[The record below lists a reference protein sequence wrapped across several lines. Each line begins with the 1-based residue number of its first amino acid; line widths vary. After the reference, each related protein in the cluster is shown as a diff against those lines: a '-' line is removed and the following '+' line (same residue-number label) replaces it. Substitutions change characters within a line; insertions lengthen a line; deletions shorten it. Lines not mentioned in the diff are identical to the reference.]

1 MAKKSKKKG
10 KKEDN
15 LIELCEGVTLCED
28 FFEQKEKR
36 ILTLLLKGFIV
47 YLLSMGTIGFYLSA
61 IQAEYNVILCHI
73 VIFVFAMFCA
83 MLYYRLLTENLGYFL
98 LFVLFAGLVYLLRI
112 YINSGFYAIVN
123 ISVRDAAEYF
133 DIDIQR
139 LYNEQISDRYLTIT
153 IVALFIGLVLDILLN
168 VYISRRMQ
176 YATAMFIVM
185 FFNVIPL
192 YMTLEPDMLYAM
204 MLLAGISLSYVIKVS
219 RHYSPQVAIK
229 RSDSKYETRGKKKK
243 EFFYTYDIKALSQA
257 SLLVFIFVAI
267 VITLV
272 SSIRPKDSFNVGYKQ
287 NKYKE
292 VTMAA
297 VGVFLTDGWAG
308 FFRFGQDKGGMNSG
322 KLGAVS
328 SIKLDYQTDL
338 MIRFTPYSYDTLYL
352 KHFVGESYNPYENYW
367 TSINY
372 SDVEDDDTDVLSP
385 EAKALK
391 KHYEE
396 GGANAAMGIIGIRNV
411 DGDRNGI
418 YQPYYTGEIN
428 DYNDLGYMNEVFYPR
443 LNGNESKVDT
453 SLYDGEPYN
462 ESDLLVPEE
471 NIAAIE
477 EFIQN
482 FDHEGTDEEIIAN
495 LINYYQD
502 NIPYTI
508 KPGKTPRKKDF
519 VNYFLT
525 ENKKG
530 YCAHYASSAT
540 LILRYLG
547 IPARYVEGYAISY
560 YQLSEAEL
568 AEGKD
573 YSDYYDG
580 YSELG
585 ETAVLQVNATD
596 ADAHAWIEVYSE
608 DRGWYPVDVTPA
620 GEAEESEDFWD
631 MFDDIMNGDDESD
644 AGDEDGGQLNVK
656 ISDNMVRG
664 VVYVI
669 IGIIALVILVL
680 LGIRAVAGLA
690 LLIRFL
696 KSGLNDRLIIRYS
709 IYYKK
714 KSRFNKE
721 LKDKIN
727 YLEQIQFIY
736 NRKKEKLIKKDE
748 SKAHLFEE
756 EFDIEKI
763 VDILDRAGFSNREIA
778 DEEYDYV
785 CKMLF

>member
-1 MAKKSKKKG
+1 MAKKTKKDK
-10 KKEDN
+10 N
-15 LIELCEGVTLCED
+15 LIELCEGVVLCED

-61 IQAEYNVILCHI
+61 IHAEYNVLLCHM
-73 VIFVFAMFCA
+73 VVFVFAILCS
-83 MLYYRLLTENLGYFL
+83 MLYYRLFTENLGYFFI
-98 LFVLFAGLVYLLRI
+98 FVTFASLVYLLRI

-123 ISVRDAAEYF
+123 MSVEEAAQYF
-133 DIDIQR
+133 DVDIQR
-139 LYNEQISDRYLTIT
+139 LYNEQIENRYLTIT
-153 IVALFIGLVLDILLN
+153 MIALFIGIVLDILLN

-192 YMTLEPDMLYAM
+192 YMTLEPDILYAM
-204 MLLAGISLSYVIKVS
+204 MILVGISLAYVIKVS

-229 RSDSKYETRGKKKK
+229 RSDSKYETRGKKKR

-257 SLLVFIFVAI
+257 SLIVFIFVAAVVTI
-267 VITLV
+267 VSTV
-272 SSIRPKDSFNVGYKQ
+272 RPKESFNAGYKQ

-297 VGVFLTDGWAG
+297 VGIFLTDGWSG
-308 FFRFGQDKGGMNSG
+308 FFNYGQDKGGMNSG
-322 KLGAVS
+322 KLGTVS
-328 SIKLDYQTDL
+328 SIRLDYQTDL
-338 MIRFTPYSYDTLYL
+338 MIKITPYSFDTIYL

-367 TSINY
+367 TSIRYFQNSEDTVNISSAEAEALKENY
-372 SDVEDDDTDVLSP
+372 EQGGTNS
-385 EAKALK
+385 AKAV
-391 KHYEE
+391 
-396 GGANAAMGIIGIRNV
+396 IGIRNI

-418 YQPYYTGEIN
+418 YEPYYIGEIS
-428 DYNDLGYMNEVFYPR
+428 DYNDVGYINEVFYPR
-443 LNGNESKVDT
+443 LRGNDTVVDT
-453 SLYDGEPYN
+453 SYYDSEPFTDMDLY
-462 ESDLLVPEE
+462 VPEE

-482 FDHEGTDEEIIAN
+482 FDHSGTDEEIISN
-495 LINYYQD
+495 LVNYYQD

-530 YCAHYASSAT
+530 YCAHYASAAT

-547 IPARYVEGYAISY
+547 IPTRYVEGYAISY
-560 YQLSEAEL
+560 YQLSDAEL
-568 AEGKD
+568 VEEKE

-585 ETAVLQVNATD
+585 ETAVLQINATD

-608 DRGWYPVDVTPA
+608 DKGWYLVDVTPA
-620 GEAEESEDFWD
+620 GEVEENEDFWD
-631 MFDDIMNGDDESD
+631 MFDNTTDDDAADSD
-644 AGDEDGGQLNVK
+644 DGGNQFNVN
-656 ISDNMVRG
+656 ISDSFVKG

-669 IGIIALVILVL
+669 IGIIAGIIVVL
-680 LGIRAVAGLA
+680 LGIRAIAGIA
-690 LLIRFL
+690 LMIRFL

-709 IYYKK
+709 SYYKRR
-714 KSRFNKE
+714 SRFNKE
-721 LKDKIN
+721 FKNKIN
-727 YLEQIQFIY
+727 YLEQIQYIY
-736 NRKKEKLIKKDE
+736 NVKKEKLARKNE
-748 SKAHLFEE
+748 EKAMEFEKQ
-756 EFDIEKI
+756 FDIERI
-763 VDILDRAGFSNREIA
+763 IDILNRAGFSDKEILQ
-778 DEEYDYV
+778 EEYDYV
-785 CKMLF
+785 SKILF